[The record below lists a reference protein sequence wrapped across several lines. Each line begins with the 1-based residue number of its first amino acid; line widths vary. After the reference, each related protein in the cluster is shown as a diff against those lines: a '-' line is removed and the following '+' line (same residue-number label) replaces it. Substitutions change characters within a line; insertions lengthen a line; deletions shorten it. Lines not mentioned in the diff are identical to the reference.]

1 MFCGL
6 LKQGKK
12 NKQKKEKKGIG
23 RRGKGDLKT
32 KIEGAAKQ
40 WIENDPTISWKEA
53 HTVGNKP
60 KLWGKKGCPNRD
72 EWGSEQSTNGAANG
86 EEKG

>member
-1 MFCGL
+1 M
-6 LKQGKK
+6 
-12 NKQKKEKKGIG
+12 
-23 RRGKGDLKT
+23 

-40 WIENDPTISWKEA
+40 WIENDPTTGWKEA
-53 HTVGNKP
+53 HRVGNKP